1 MPIIPANNVEVKDEG
16 VSQGFVRTL
25 DFVGSSVAAV
35 VAGSTGTIT
44 VSAGAAGDIA
54 LSLLAPAVDETITA
68 GYSAVLVRS
77 YTVASGKKLTIG
89 SAARMRIL

>member
-44 VSAGAAGDIA
+44 VSAGDIA
-54 LSLLAPAVDETITA
+54 LSLLAPAVNETITA
-68 GYSAVLVRS
+68 GYSAVIVRS